1 MLELFER
8 GGIMMYPL
16 AVSSLLMV
24 TIIVERLVTLSR
36 KKIII
41 PEIINIVE
49 QFNSLKD
56 IDLAKNICSR
66 YEGPLPSIIR
76 IGLENSDLDKNEI
89 EELIED
95 QGRQEIRKLE
105 KGPGILETVAALA
118 PLLGLQGTV
127 LGMIKVFGVI
137 KEQGVGQAAA
147 LSGGIS
153 EALLTTVTGLFIG
166 IPALIFYNYFSH
178 KAESFVLD
186 IEKHSGV
193 LIKKLNNIRSGNEN
207 NNRALQPMSADA
219 QEQPM
224 KQMP

>member
-8 GGIMMYPL
+8 GGVMIYPL
-16 AVSSLLMV
+16 VLSSLLTV
-24 TIIVERLVTLSR
+24 AIIVERLITLR
-36 KKIII
+36 HKKIII

-56 IDLAKNICSR
+56 IELAKNICLR
-66 YEGPLPSIIR
+66 YEGPLPNIIKV
-76 IGLENSDLDKNEI
+76 GLENSDLDRNGVK
-89 EELIED
+89 ELIED
-95 QGRQEIRKLE
+95 QGRQEMRRLG
-105 KGPGILETVAALA
+105 KGLGILETVASVA
-118 PLLGLQGTV
+118 PLMGLVGTV

-178 KAESFVLD
+178 KTENFVLD

-193 LIKKLNNIRSGNEN
+193 LIKKLHRFKSDNEN
-207 NNRALQPMSADA
+207 NKRALQPIEDVDD
-219 QEQPM
+219 QEQSM
-224 KQMP
+224 N